1 MKRLFKNQD
10 PILLTVIFSIAFCVV
25 ISLCLIPLY
34 FNGWM
39 NIPNGIAIGFIIN
52 ILSYLATYLVKPIE
66 ERTKTLK
73 YSILITIA
81 RFVLLVGAVIAFSV
95 LEYKFEIKIANP
107 IAIVGGYIL
116 TLVINIICIVLE
128 RKMNVR

>member
-1 MKRLFKNQD
+1 
-10 PILLTVIFSIAFCVV
+10 
-25 ISLCLIPLY
+25 
-34 FNGWM
+34 M

-128 RKMNVR
+128 RKMNVRW